1 MIAAGTL
8 AGTIIGAG
16 VFALP
21 YVVEKVGAIT
31 GLFYLCGA
39 ALVYYFLHR
48 MYAAVV
54 MKGDGAHDFAGLARA
69 HLPRIPAFLAALTV
83 VGELSF
89 TLVVY
94 LTLVPAFLSLVV
106 PLPPLSY
113 LLAFWVIGSLFIF
126 ARLSWQ
132 GLAELVGTLLIAAI
146 IGIVLVAGD
155 WIPFTTPLF
164 RPLDL
169 QTAFLPLGAL
179 LFAFMGR
186 SAIIPLVREWRAKK
200 DAFSLPR
207 ALAVGTF
214 LPLPLYAIFAF
225 GMLRLSPAVTPEAL
239 NSIGFLPPAVLVS
252 LGLMG
257 FVTLWTSYFMIG
269 ANLKDVL
276 HLDLKIPS
284 WFAAVFVL
292 AFPLASYLLGFN
304 AFFGALTFTGSIF
317 LGLDGIFTVWMW
329 RRAFPSHRFRVLAIP
344 LALIFVA
351 AIGYE
356 VLSRFGAL

>member
-21 YVVEKVGAIT
+21 YVVAKVGAVS

-39 ALVYYFLHR
+39 ALVYYVVHR

-54 MKGDGAHDFAGLARA
+54 VKSGGAHDFAGLARA
-69 HLPRIPAFLAALTV
+69 YLPRVPAFLASLTV

-94 LTLVPAFLSLVV
+94 LALVPAFLALVV
-106 PLPPLSY
+106 PLPPLSHA
-113 LLAFWVIGSLFIF
+113 LLFWAIGSLFIF
-126 ARLSWQ
+126 ARLAWQ
-132 GLAELVGTLLIAAI
+132 GLAELIGTLLVAVI

-155 WIPFTTPLF
+155 GMPFTIPAFL
-164 RPLDL
+164 PLDTA
-169 QTAFLPLGAL
+169 TAFLPLGAL

-186 SAIIPLVREWRAKK
+186 SAIIPLVREWREKR
-200 DAFSLPR
+200 DSFSLAR
-207 ALAVGTF
+207 AIAVGTF
-214 LPLPLYAIFAF
+214 LPVPLYAIFVFA
-225 GMLRLSPAVTPEAL
+225 MLRLSPSVTPEAL
-239 NSIGFLPPAVLVS
+239 NSIGFLPPTVLVS
-252 LGLMG
+252 LGVMG

-276 HLDLKIPS
+276 HLDLKVPS

-292 AFPLASYLLGFN
+292 AFPLAAYLLRFD
-304 AFFGALTFTGSIF
+304 AFFGVLTFTGSVF

-329 RRAFPSHRFRVLAIP
+329 WRAFPAHRFRVLVVP
-344 LALIFVA
+344 LALVFMA
-351 AIGYE
+351 AVGYE
-356 VLSRFGAL
+356 LLTRMGAL